1 MTVNTPKEMSNFGN
15 INYSNMDIY
24 DNHISEKKEKKHQS
38 WRDECYQFAQETT
51 LHGLKYISLR
61 DAFVFRRLFWFVL
74 TCSCC
79 GIMSYQII
87 DRIIYYYNSPIT
99 VNVKVNYNRSLV
111 FPSVTICNQNAFR
124 STAAAENKWY
134 RLIETMYNDSSKT
147 FDSRD
152 LVQFNASKLSIS
164 EMFKKT
170 GHTKEDMIVGCSWAG
185 VTCTHED
192 FEPILTDHG
201 LCYTFKPKSR
211 PEEFIISSTGADHG
225 LKLFLNV
232 EQYEYMPGPNDAAG
246 IKLLTYDKSDIPR
259 IKELGMSVP
268 TGIHAFV
275 GLKLIMINNL
285 HVPYGECQETQL
297 KYSRQYSVDACIIE
311 CLNQFT
317 QKKCGCRNFFIPS
330 TTESGEE
337 CTMEAFYSCYK
348 NYYGIVHD
356 TLQDQCHCPTACK
369 YSVFDPIMSYAS
381 TSEYTAEKKLTSVS
395 TSKLQEKILNSRE
408 ISNRMEKR
416 KYESFSSLVKNFE
429 RSFDNVID
437 MLQNILK
444 RISVHLQLIDS
455 RYSNDK
461 EAWYRKSYL
470 YRYQIYHV
478 TKNFIRP
485 RDAMEERTLSNLCV
499 GFHEFVFMIE
509 TNLKHL
515 SSDESLDKSTRESI
529 YTRSLDFIRS
539 QIETAERASANISQL
554 YEAYQ
559 NGTPIF
565 RYRFGKTARKHNDYI
580 TPKRLLV
587 ESLVHNTYARR
598 YAPRVQTDIAAIKS
612 KLNSYIS
619 LLDEVNV
626 TGNLNL
632 TTMASIS
639 LSYIDK
645 CEDFYHSKSV
655 FYAECIERPKT
666 IIENRFE
673 KFKKYI
679 TDYIETKEFIESNL
693 NNLRDSIQ
701 NISMFEVIHIN
712 IFMNK
717 LTQYLK
723 VDSRI
728 KKNTLADTVL
738 SDYLLSQFSRCE
750 AIFQEIRNR
759 GQNIYDGWT
768 VLVTRSTDMWTDIIN
783 DPDMIP
789 YYHHRNYSPFLVNL
803 TDFSSDIY
811 QQISET
817 RNQNDLRA
825 IIGETDKKL
834 GHHFEALKQHMVLFK
849 SSIKIDQYF
858 LRENFLQLDVFYR
871 ELSYEEIDQQE
882 AYDIFGL
889 LCDIGGS
896 MGLFIGASVMTMFE
910 LVDFVMNISAERAIR
925 SKRFRVNRQ

>member
-1 MTVNTPKEMSNFGN
+1 MTVNISKEMSNFGN

-24 DNHISEKKEKKHQS
+24 DNHISEKKDKKLQS

-61 DAFVFRRLFWFVL
+61 DAFIFRRLFWFVL

-124 STAAAENKWY
+124 STAAAENNWY

-147 FDSRD
+147 FDSSD
-152 LVQFNASKLSIS
+152 LLQFNASKLRIS
-164 EMFKKT
+164 DLFQKA

-185 VTCTHED
+185 GKCTHED

-201 LCYTFKPKSR
+201 LCYTFKPKSS
-211 PEEFIISSTGADHG
+211 PDEFIISSTGADHG

-275 GLKLIMINNL
+275 GLKTN
-285 HVPYGECQETQL
+285 H
-297 KYSRQYSVDACIIE
+297 E

-317 QKKCGCRNFFIPS
+317 QKKCGCRNYFIPS
-330 TTESGEE
+330 TMESGEE

-348 NYYGIVHD
+348 SYYGIVHD
-356 TLQDQCHCPTACK
+356 TLQDECHCPTACT

-416 KYESFSSLVKNFE
+416 KYELFSSLVKNFE
-429 RSFDNVID
+429 KSFDNVIE

-455 RYSNDK
+455 RFSNDK
-461 EAWYRKSYL
+461 NAWNRKSYL

-499 GFHEFVFMIE
+499 GFHEFVFLLE

-515 SSDESLDKSTRESI
+515 SSDESLDKSIRAAI

-565 RYRFGKTARKHNDYI
+565 KYKFGKTARKNNNYI
-580 TPKRLLV
+580 TPKRLLA
-587 ESLVHNTYARR
+587 ESLIHNSYARR
-598 YAPRVQTDIAAIKS
+598 YAPRVQDDIAAIKS
-612 KLNSYIS
+612 KLNSYIT
-619 LLDEVNV
+619 LLDEVNI
-626 TGNLNL
+626 TGHLNF
-632 TTMASIS
+632 TRMASIS
-639 LSYIDK
+639 SSYIDK

-666 IIENRFE
+666 ILENRFE
-673 KFKKYI
+673 KFKKFI

-701 NISMFEVIHIN
+701 NVSMFEVIHIN
-712 IFMNK
+712 IFMNE

-728 KKNTLADTVL
+728 KKNTLADIVL

-750 AIFQEIRNR
+750 TIFQEIRNR

-768 VLVTRSTDMWTDIIN
+768 GLVTRSIDMWTDIVDDI
-783 DPDMIP
+783 DMIP
-789 YYHHRNYSPFLVNL
+789 YYNHRKYSSFLVNL
-803 TDFSSDIY
+803 TEFSNEIHEE
-811 QQISET
+811 ISET
-817 RNQNDLRA
+817 RTKNDLRA

-834 GHHFEALKQHMVLFK
+834 GHHFEALRHHMLLFK
-849 SSIKIDQYF
+849 SSIKINQYF
-858 LRENFLQLDVFYR
+858 LRDNFLQLDVFYR

-910 LVDFVMNISAERAIR
+910 IVDFVMNISAERAIR
-925 SKRFRVNRQ
+925 SKRFRVNKQ